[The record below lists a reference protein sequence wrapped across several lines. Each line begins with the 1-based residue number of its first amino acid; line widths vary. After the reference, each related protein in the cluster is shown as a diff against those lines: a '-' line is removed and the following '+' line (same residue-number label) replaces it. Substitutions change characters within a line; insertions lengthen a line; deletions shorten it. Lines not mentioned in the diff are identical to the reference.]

1 MRVAGA
7 CNFTDAWR
15 RSQKLRWH
23 VEVRV
28 RSVEGRNLKC
38 CRSVDEEA
46 VRATRVPK
54 RQSRSEESEA
64 ARGRFSETN
73 CGMWGHLSR
82 FRLTGFLGFP
92 HERPRSTSVGL
103 VSTDEVLI
111 CTNLIGRGTDCLVVR
126 F

>member
-46 VRATRVPK
+46 DRAAHVTKEDLPVRIPMWRVRDIP
-54 RQSRSEESEA
+54 ELTA
-64 ARGRFSETN
+64 AHG
-73 CGMWGHLSR
+73 GVW
-82 FRLTGFLGFP
+82 LGF
-92 HERPRSTSVGL
+92 S
-103 VSTDEVLI
+103 
-111 CTNLIGRGTDCLVVR
+111 
-126 F
+126 